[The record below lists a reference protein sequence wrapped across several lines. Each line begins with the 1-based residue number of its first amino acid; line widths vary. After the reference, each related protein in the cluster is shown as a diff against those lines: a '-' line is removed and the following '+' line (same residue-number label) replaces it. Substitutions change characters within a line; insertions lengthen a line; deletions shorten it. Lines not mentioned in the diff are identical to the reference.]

1 MKLDWLAKRWG
12 YIWRTVVLYLMWVL
26 LSPVATLLSAV
37 RSGKM
42 KGAWIRTKL
51 VYDSVYKK
59 FVVRPRLNDDL
70 ANTSNEDLETLIW
83 LSQNYPVTM
92 KEAAE
97 IWEANGRMLGA
108 TIHQI
113 ELMIRK
119 KDKFP
124 HLF

>member
-1 MKLDWLAKRWG
+1 MKLDKAAERWG
-12 YIWRTVVLYLMWVL
+12 YIWRTVVFLFMWVL
-26 LSPVATLLSAV
+26 LSPFATLWSAI

-83 LSQNYPVTM
+83 LSQNYPVSI

-97 IWEANGRMLGA
+97 IWEGNGRRLGA
-108 TIHQI
+108 TIQQI
-113 ELMIRK
+113 EVIVRK
-119 KDKFP
+119 R
-124 HLF
+124 